1 MLNYRLA
8 LPPTRAPPFPFRC
21 PARNLKRLSL
31 NPPCSLPLPSFHRT
45 PLGNELTEMLPSSI
59 SDNSIKQGG
68 RVGLLLFPMG
78 RGKGPLFPFHPPDPG
93 LIPSFSLKVLNWRQ
107 LSFRCPARNLGR
119 GASIPGTEIEAEV
132 GASKPASAFVLLSL
146 HRRGAPR
153 GYPARHP
160 RQDLHRP
167 KTEPSPSSPVLN

>member
-31 NPPCSLPLPSFHRT
+31 NPPCSLPLPSFHRI
-45 PLGNELTEMLPSSI
+45 PLGNELTEMPPGSI
-59 SDNSIKQGG
+59 SVNSIKQGG

-119 GASIPGTEIEAEV
+119 GPSIPGTEIEAEV

-146 HRRGAPR
+146 PRRGAPR
-153 GYPARHP
+153 GYPSATHAKTCIAPKPSHP
-160 RQDLHRP
+160 PPHQY
-167 KTEPSPSSPVLN
+167 